1 MMKKD
6 WTIKKLG
13 ELVTT
18 INGLWKGKKPPFV
31 NVAVI
36 RNTNFSKDCQLKLDD
51 VEYLDVEEKQFKTRQ
66 LHMGDIIIEK
76 SGGSEKQP
84 VGRPILFNIQD
95 DNYSFSNFTSTLR
108 INNQKEICST
118 FLQQYLYHRWLEGDT
133 KSLQSHTTGIHNLDF
148 KEFLN
153 FDIPVPPLEEQ
164 KRIVDVLDKKF
175 AQIETLKTAAEKNL
189 NNTKQLFQAEL
200 EKAFSNTSWEKKK
213 LGDVFAMVRGPF
225 GGSLKKECFKS
236 EGYPVYEQQCAIHS
250 NYNFRYFIDER
261 KYEEMKRFT
270 VKAGDFVMSCS
281 GVTMAMVSVVPD
293 NTPTGII
300 NQALLKLTPLDNNNT
315 VFLKYYLS
323 ASFFRDKLMQYA
335 KGAAIPNMPAV
346 KILKE
351 ITLFLPSLPEQKR
364 IVAHLNSL
372 SEKVHQLE
380 EIYTKQLADCDE
392 LKQSLLQKAFEGEL

>member
-36 RNTNFSKDCQLKLDD
+36 RNINFSKDCQLKLDD

-148 KEFLN
+148 KGFLN

-164 KRIVDVLDKKF
+164 KRIVAVLDKKF

-189 NNTKQLFQAEL
+189 HNTKQLFQSEL
-200 EKAFSNTSWEKKK
+200 EKTLLTSQTNKVIDLFDIRTGKLNSNAAVPNGKYPFFTCSREIFSIDNYAFDCDAILLAGNNASGDFNVKHYCGKFNAYQRTYVLTVKESKTAEIKLLYYVLENYLKK
-213 LGDVFAMVRGPF
+213 LKTMSVGA
-225 GGSLKKECFKS
+225 
-236 EGYPVYEQQCAIHS
+236 
-250 NYNFRYFIDER
+250 NT
-261 KYEEMKRFT
+261 RF
-270 VKAGDFVMSCS
+270 
-281 GVTMAMVSVVPD
+281 
-293 NTPTGII
+293 
-300 NQALLKLTPLDNNNT
+300 LKLGMIQNLD
-315 VFLKYYLS
+315 Y
-323 ASFFRDKLMQYA
+323 
-335 KGAAIPNMPAV
+335 PNY
-346 KILKE
+346 
-351 ITLFLPSLPEQKR
+351 TLAEQKR
-364 IVAHLNSL
+364 IVVHLDSL

-380 EIYTKQLADCDE
+380 EIYTKQLVDCEE